1 MEPRIQYAKTSDGVN
16 IAFWTLGEGMPVV
29 EMPAGEFSH
38 IQLEWQTSHMRGWY
52 EGLAKKRM
60 LVHYDGRGR
69 GLSDRDA
76 TDYSLEAEMLDL
88 KAVVDRLGLDR
99 FALIGLFGHGPVA
112 INYAVQHPEQVS
124 HLILWMAVSRGSDES
139 PKLRAMN
146 ELRDADWNLY
156 TRALAGL
163 FGGQPEEV
171 TAAATYLRECVT
183 PEVAKAIDDAS
194 REFDV
199 AHLLPKVTSPT
210 LVFHRRQY
218 QFLDLNVS
226 RSIVAQIPDARLVLL
241 DGDSAFAYIGDMDA
255 ALDAVDE
262 FLGEGEQ
269 ASGAETPTAGAFR
282 TILFTDIEGSTA
294 MTQRLG
300 DAKAREVLRE
310 HERITRE
317 CLRAHGGAEVK
328 TMGDG
333 FMASFG
339 SAVKALECA
348 VAIQQ
353 AFAEHNE
360 SAPERIL
367 VRVGLN
373 AGEPIAEEQ
382 DLFGTAVIRAARI
395 AALAQGG
402 EILAA
407 NVVRE
412 LAEGKGFLFGDR
424 GEVALRGFD
433 DPVRVFEVRW
443 REEE

>member
-52 EGLAKKRM
+52 EGLAKRTM

-88 KAVVDRLGLDR
+88 KAVVDRMGLDR

-139 PKLRAMN
+139 PRLQAMR
-146 ELRDADWNLY
+146 ELRDTDWNLY

-226 RSIVAQIPDARLVLL
+226 RNIVAQIPDARLVLL

-255 ALDAVDE
+255 ALDAIDE
-262 FLGEGEQ
+262 FLGEGEERETK
-269 ASGAETPTAGAFR
+269 AELPEGMAV
-282 TILFTDIEGSTA
+282 ILFADIAGSTA
-294 MTQRLG
+294 LTERLG
-300 DAKAREVLRE
+300 DAAFRGKARELDGTLRVA
-310 HERITRE
+310 IRE
-317 CLRAHGGAEVK
+317 CEGVPVEGKLLGDGVLAVFTSARQAIEAALCCGAAGDEAGLPLHLGLHAGDVIREENNVYGGAV
-328 TMGDG
+328 
-333 FMASFG
+333 
-339 SAVKALECA
+339 
-348 VAIQQ
+348 
-353 AFAEHNE
+353 N
-360 SAPERIL
+360 
-367 VRVGLN
+367 
-373 AGEPIAEEQ
+373 
-382 DLFGTAVIRAARI
+382 I
-395 AALAQGG
+395 AA
-402 EILAA
+402 
-407 NVVRE
+407 
-412 LAEGKGFLFGDR
+412 
-424 GEVALRGFD
+424 
-433 DPVRVFEVRW
+433 P
-443 REEE
+443 